1 MLIILDLPQTLPFHL
16 NYDKMKIINIILW
29 IALVIGI
36 SSCKKENNT
45 QFTDTPILESYLK
58 PGDYLNIKISRQI
71 PFFSDIVYSDDDIAH
86 LIITVTFNNQTEVL
100 QALDNGLYID
110 SNIIV
115 TEGSSY
121 ELGFKFNEKQVYAY
135 THVPSKPTNFAQSA
149 TSISIPRMDS
159 TSSPPTGGF
168 SMPEPVA
175 LTWDNPDKSYYI
187 VVIENLETS
196 LDAINDFGDNEA
208 PKNMFREAPT
218 TSAGIEIRSM
228 EFQYYGKHRLIL
240 YHVLPDYASLYKENS
255 NSSQNLS
262 NPSTSITNG
271 YGIFTGL
278 NTDTLYLN
286 VVESK

>member
-1 MLIILDLPQTLPFHL
+1 MKSNIIILLTVFTFVVS
-16 NYDKMKIINIILW
+16 
-29 IALVIGI
+29 A
-36 SSCKKENNT
+36 CEKENT
-45 QFTDTPILESYLK
+45 IQFTDTPILEAYLK
-58 PGDYLNIKISRQI
+58 PGDYLNLKISRQI
-71 PFFSDIVYSDDDIAH
+71 PFVSDIVYSADDINK
-86 LIITVTFNNQTEVL
+86 LEITVTSGNKTEVL
-100 QALDNGLYID
+100 QALGCGLYID
-110 SNIIV
+110 SNLIV
-115 TEGSSY
+115 TERASY
-121 ELGFKFNEKQVYAY
+121 ELRFMFNGKQVYAY
-135 THVPSKPTNFAQSA
+135 TYVPGKPANFTQSA

-187 VVIENLETS
+187 VVIENMETS
-196 LDAINDFGDNEA
+196 LDAIHDFGDNEA

-228 EFQYYGKHRLIL
+228 QFQYYGKHRLIL

-255 NSSQNLS
+255 NSSQNLT
-262 NPSTSITNG
+262 NPSTSISNG